1 MLIFMIDIDFDIY
14 KILLLKFIVG
24 KFYGLIYVLE
34 NN

>member
-1 MLIFMIDIDFDIY
+1 MLLFMIDIDFDIY
-14 KILLLKFIVG
+14 KILLLKFIVS